1 VIASSTTRET
11 SARTPTLLVVD
22 DEPHVLTALRRT
34 LRREPYA
41 LATASC
47 AAEALARLED
57 APVGAVL
64 SDHRMPDRGGLTLLR
79 EIRGRWPDIPR
90 LLLCGAP
97 EALDPDA
104 VEAAGLVAVIPKPWE
119 QRELRSCLSRVLL
132 SEGTEAPSPR

>member
-1 VIASSTTRET
+1 MTASSSLHET
-11 SARTPTLLVVD
+11 SARAPTLLVVD
-22 DEPHVLTALRRT
+22 DEPHVLTALRRA
-34 LRREPYA
+34 LRRQPYA

-47 AAEALARLED
+47 AAEALAHLED
-57 APVGAVL
+57 EVVNAVL
-64 SDHRMPDRGGLTLLR
+64 SDHRMPDRCGLTLLR

-97 EALDPDA
+97 EALDPSA

-132 SEGTEAPSPR
+132 ADETEALSPR